1 VASSSP
7 AINHLL
13 FADDSLL
20 FLRATR
26 EGAIESIGVLGKYC
40 NASGQRINMDKSSVF
55 FSKGCPGALK
65 DGIKEKLDVQ
75 RETLQEKYLGLPSDM
90 GSSKNAAFK
99 YLRDK
104 VWKKVLRWLELLLS
118 MGGKEILIKSVA
130 QAVPTFSMSCFK
142 LPRGL
147 CEHINSMLRKFWWG
161 SKNGQRKTNWVSWEQ
176 MTQPK
181 HAGGL
186 GFRHIELFNLALLAR
201 QAWRIIQVPDSL
213 SVRVLKAAYF
223 PSCDLLAAEVG
234 SHPSQIW

>member
-1 VASSSP
+1 LAAEGLSCLLKDRDQLSAPAGLRVASSTP

-20 FLRATR
+20 FLGATR
-26 EGAIESIGVLGKYC
+26 EGAIETMGVLSKYC

-130 QAVPTFSMSCFK
+130 QSVSTFSMSCFK
-142 LPRGL
+142 LPRGSASISIR
-147 CEHINSMLRKFWWG
+147 CCG
-161 SKNGQRKTNWVSWEQ
+161 SS
-176 MTQPK
+176 
-181 HAGGL
+181 GG
-186 GFRHIELFNLALLAR
+186 G
-201 QAWRIIQVPDSL
+201 
-213 SVRVLKAAYF
+213 VRMEIGK
-223 PSCDLLAAEVG
+223 
-234 SHPSQIW
+234 